1 MPVPPAWPGDSG
13 SGRLGGIFGPLIG
26 GWRLAANLGGAT
38 AFYIFGAVA
47 LFGAL
52 VTILVPRQRTVEQ
65 AKATAEEILETQDIR
80 GSATDIPVTDR
91 V

>member
-1 MPVPPAWPGDSG
+1 M
-13 SGRLGGIFGPLIG
+13 
-26 GWRLAANLGGAT
+26 
-38 AFYIFGAVA
+38 A

-52 VTILVPRQRTVEQ
+52 VTILVPRQRTVGQ
-65 AKATAEEILETQDIR
+65 AKAKAEEILETQDIP

>member
-1 MPVPPAWPGDSG
+1 M
-13 SGRLGGIFGPLIG
+13 
-26 GWRLAANLGGAT
+26 
-38 AFYIFGAVA
+38 A

-65 AKATAEEILETQDIR
+65 AKAKAEEILENEDIPAA
-80 GSATDIPVTDR
+80 STDIPATDR

>member
-1 MPVPPAWPGDSG
+1 MAWG

-65 AKATAEEILETQDIR
+65 AKAKAKAEEILETQDIPAF
-80 GSATDIPVTDR
+80 ATDIPVTDR